1 MQVLVSNRNWLSV
14 LAAKNFPSA
23 AVQAREVSKASVHS
37 FGCIQKNTD
46 GLNLLINNIMRLF
59 DDRML
64 APPDAIVIPHGVLA
78 YISTCKP
85 ETRVYALCGSIA
97 ERLGLKTE
105 REMVANVFKNNFQIF
120 EHKPMNVSND
130 TSNEVNMLARDREVG
145 NYFRLFRTTSSTP
158 AVRAG
163 MDPLDSETSIK
174 IIDHDR
180 QRWVTITLGEALKH
194 SQAFKDDGT
203 VNENG
208 PLGQLLDVQTNTVT
222 IGGSLTGK
230 STSNELT
237 FADLGTFLTPET
249 LLAAEL
255 SIEAALRRSGD
266 MIDKG
271 TANIANL
278 LTAKGIK
285 FAGSATV
292 TGGTSPATPT
302 PSASVTSLKTA
313 LRLDKV
319 NVGDIDV
326 EKSKNVLLTS
336 GLINIGD
343 TTLSLEPE
351 TEILANQKFL
361 LILRPGEDLLFFS
374 TDKVN
379 GKYVLKRINPDAERI
394 IEDLSP
400 NINAVSAAMD
410 DFSSG
415 IANGDEHMAKNIRL
429 VIGAFMDTPRFS
441 KYQEKLRAYES
452 ATGSEKDRASASLS
466 KAFAADAKKSWKEA
480 SRLIKQDP
488 VSALERIFEYN
499 RDVSVQ
505 KKSDRA
511 RSASGVDPRVESWL
525 AAQAQIGARVLGS
538 VTASQSTSASATG
551 PVYLN
556 ILLTL
561 DNIVALDKLGI
572 QTPVSFFWIRVLYV
586 FFLTFELCFV

>member
-163 MDPLDSETSIK
+163 MDPLDCETSIK

-194 SQAFKDDGT
+194 SRAFKDDGT
-203 VNENG
+203 VDENG
-208 PLGQLLDVQTNTVT
+208 PLGQLLNAQSNTVT
-222 IGGSLTGK
+222 IGDSLTGK
-230 STSNELT
+230 STSNQLT
-237 FADLGTFLTPET
+237 FADLGKFLTPET

-271 TANIANL
+271 KANIANL

-285 FAGSATV
+285 IAGSTTV
-292 TGGTSPATPT
+292 TSGTSPATPT
-302 PSASVTSLKTA
+302 PSTSVKTLKEALVLREVDVNKIDTIKSGEALATAGLSAS
-313 LRLDKV
+313 
-319 NVGDIDV
+319 DIA
-326 EKSKNVLLTS
+326 KSS
-336 GLINIGD
+336 AQ
-343 TTLSLEPE
+343 
-351 TEILANQKFL
+351 ILANNQFL
-361 LILRPGEDLLFFS
+361 VVARPGSEYLFFS
-374 TDKVN
+374 AYQDS
-379 GKYVLKRINPDAERI
+379 GKYVLKSFNPDAKSMI
-394 IEDLSP
+394 GIFAP
-400 NINAVSAAMD
+400 NIKTVSAAMD

-415 IANGDEHMAKNIRL
+415 IANGDEHMAENIRL

-551 PVYLN
+551 PVYLK

-586 FFLTFELCFV
+586 FF